1 MFFLTLLAPIFAP
14 YILGWPA
21 LATLVTLA
29 ADLGIT
35 LGLGVAA
42 GNPGL
47 PDYLSLSLTITLV
60 GAWLGLTLATALWR
74 NLESSFDRMPWLRHT
89 QELQSRK
96 GGRTYQTKCPFTG
109 LRPTARCPSCSCRV
123 HDIALQPPDRWVES
137 LPVCDVPLRWDLAKE
152 AMAGAENPI
161 QARESLDRALDFRG
175 NVLLA
180 GVTTCC
186 VGCAAWQK
194 NCHLRPRLAL
204 GMTSVSVTFVILPW
218 AFSGFSDTIG
228 VAGTA
233 LQVATEALAVSYS
246 TLALLVQIQAVLRAN
261 AFLVEYAAAVPEL
274 LPLFRPPTAGLLAH
288 LHALFLHTPWEG

>member
-1 MFFLTLLAPIFAP
+1 M
-14 YILGWPA
+14 
-21 LATLVTLA
+21 
-29 ADLGIT
+29 
-35 LGLGVAA
+35 
-42 GNPGL
+42 
-47 PDYLSLSLTITLV
+47 
-60 GAWLGLTLATALWR
+60 
-74 NLESSFDRMPWLRHT
+74 
-89 QELQSRK
+89 
-96 GGRTYQTKCPFTG
+96 
-109 LRPTARCPSCSCRV
+109 

-161 QARESLDRALDFRG
+161 QVGGMAKGGMAGHGHGGHCTPCILPPPPGPKSAGVSPWPPPFPTPQWKARESLDRALDFRG

-228 VAGTA
+228 VAG
-233 LQVATEALAVSYS
+233 VGPWSCV
-246 TLALLVQIQAVLRAN
+246 
-261 AFLVEYAAAVPEL
+261 
-274 LPLFRPPTAGLLAH
+274 GLGA
-288 LHALFLHTPWEG
+288 